1 LENFSGLL
9 GALIALFLERALT
22 WRDDRNKEKK
32 DAHNTYVF
40 LQGWFN
46 EIVRV
51 LGEAADA
58 YNAAIDDWKQYLS
71 RAEEESDALVF
82 PWLSYRRI
90 TMPDIE
96 EVVIRKA
103 AYMSEATYAGLL
115 LLNRTVL
122 LLDDRGKELAD
133 VWFGTAIGDLN
144 REVRIRFAKTILDYL
159 QSTRDVVTKGQGEAA
174 RIDLRKDFSQIRIG
188 GAVWPLR

>member
-1 LENFSGLL
+1 LGLVHEKVWLMENFISGLL

-40 LQGWFN
+40 LQGWFI
-46 EIVRV
+46 EIARV
-51 LGEAADA
+51 LGEAADTYDA
-58 YNAAIDDWKQYLS
+58 
-71 RAEEESDALVF
+71 AEEESDALVF
-82 PWLSYRRI
+82 PWLPYRRI

-115 LLNRTVL
+115 FLNRTVL
-122 LLDDRGKELAD
+122 LLDDRGKALAD
-133 VWFGTAIGDLN
+133 VWFGTAISDLN
-144 REVRIRFAKTILDYL
+144 REVRIRFAKAILDSL
-159 QSTRDVVTKGQGEAA
+159 QSARDVVTKGHTEVA
-174 RIDLRKDFSQIRIG
+174 RIDLREDFSQMRIG
-188 GAVWPLR
+188 SVVWPLR